1 MLGWIIAGCS
11 GLIVF
16 LLSQLIGAIWWMA
29 TITSNLRH
37 IEESLKEF
45 LRTNEKRGDK
55 FEAEINAL
63 WKNIDSLKGTCPVLK
78 GAQPWRECGRDEQ
91 KTQ

>member
-1 MLGWIIAGCS
+1 MAGWIIAACS

-29 TITSNLRH
+29 TITSNLHH
-37 IEESLKEF
+37 IREALKEF

-55 FEAEINAL
+55 LETEIDAI
-63 WKNIDSLKGTCPVLK
+63 WRHVDSLKGACPVMK
-78 GAQPWRECGRDEQ
+78 GAMPWRECSHDDP
-91 KTQ
+91 KA